1 MGDSHGF
8 EDFFG
13 EVVVVTFLSLFEFV
27 SGDSVELPPPFN
39 FFDVSDEVDGAVVVV
54 VVVVVVVAVAGDDA
68 SEATFF
74 GELSSLTGI
83 FEPI

>member
-54 VVVVVVVAVAGDDA
+54 VVVVAVAGDDA